1 MAARKS
7 LANFKGHWSVAAL
20 VLLMLHMGTSAL
32 AADAAT
38 PVKIAVFSF
47 ELEDKSAGAGIIAQD
62 ERDTKY
68 LTEAT
73 DEAKRLLAASG
84 DYTIIDATGADLGS
98 ARQYGLRNCGGCEA
112 KIARKLGAE
121 QAMLGVVT
129 RVNRTEFTLLMRIS
143 DAATGKAVSQGFTD
157 LRMGANYAWPRGVKW
172 LMDKKASMNKKKSP
186 G

>member
-1 MAARKS
+1 MRRLREEG
-7 LANFKGHWSVAAL
+7 LATCESVVNYRRPWIIAST
-20 VLLMLHMGTSAL
+20 VLILSQIVATSAL
-32 AADAAT
+32 AEGSAV

-47 ELEDKSAGAGIIAQD
+47 ELEDKSAGGGIIAQD
-62 ERDTKY
+62 ERDTRY

-84 DYTIIDATGADLGS
+84 EYTIIDATGADLGS

-129 RVNRTEFTLLMRIS
+129 R
-143 DAATGKAVSQGFTD
+143 
-157 LRMGANYAWPRGVKW
+157 
-172 LMDKKASMNKKKSP
+172 
-186 G
+186 